1 MLDAGPSTTARQPRF
16 AQLARSSRW
25 LAAVVPAALVLGSS
39 TLPWA
44 PSAGASA
51 QTQSLQTEAAQ
62 LSQQLIQ
69 EQLQVDTL
77 GHQSELDAIKV
88 AEDNAAVAA
97 VRRQIDLDQRKVRA
111 DRLRLAAEAV
121 SAYVNADT
129 NTLSQTLQLFE
140 NDRLSTARRVEYE
153 QVAIGNT
160 TVTLALLHLDQVRL
174 QAAQGVLSARTARD
188 EAAQSAAQAAVSR
201 AEQVASELA
210 AKQAQVTGQL
220 AVAIA
225 ADRNRQ
231 AVTAVVARQATGGA
245 VSDPTLPP
253 FLQCVI
259 EAESGGNY
267 QAVSPNGTYMGAFQF
282 SQATWNVAA
291 QLAGLPQLIGIPP
304 NSTSKADQ
312 DTLAVALYEA
322 DGSQPWTGDC
332 GT

>member
-1 MLDAGPSTTARQPRF
+1 M
-16 AQLARSSRW
+16 
-25 LAAVVPAALVLGSS
+25 VPAALVAGGSA
-39 TLPWA
+39 LYWA

-51 QTQSLQTEAAQ
+51 QTQTLQAEAAQ

-77 GHQSELDAIKV
+77 GHQSEIDAIKV
-88 AEDNAAVAA
+88 VQDNAAVAA

-121 SAYVNADT
+121 SAYVNSDT
-129 NTLSQTLQLFE
+129 TTLSQTLQLFE
-140 NDRLSTARRVEYE
+140 SDRLATARRVEYE
-153 QVAIGNT
+153 HVAIGNT

-174 QAAQGVLSARTARD
+174 QAAQGVLSSRAARD
-188 EAAQSAAQAAVSR
+188 QAAQSAAQAAVSG
-201 AEQVASELA
+201 AQQMASELA

-225 ADRNRQ
+225 AERNSQ

-245 VSDPTLPP
+245 VNDPALPP
-253 FLQCVI
+253 FLRCVI
-259 EAESGGNY
+259 QAESGGNY

-291 QLAGLPQLIGIPP
+291 QLAGLPQLIGVPP
-304 NSTSKADQ
+304 NTTSKADQ
-312 DTLAVALYEA
+312 DTLAVALYQA